1 MKEALGSLLVVD
13 DDSFNLDIICPR
25 LERRG
30 YQVDATTDSNK
41 ALELIGKG
49 SYDLI
54 LLDIM
59 MPGVDGMQVLKETRQ
74 HRSRAVTHNHGHVAG
89 LAAGRGRCAA

>member
-1 MKEALGSLLVVD
+1 MKETLGSLLVVD

-30 YQVDATTDSNK
+30 YRVDATTDSK
-41 ALELIGKG
+41 HALELIHKG
-49 SYDLI
+49 RYDLI

-59 MPGVDGMQVLKETRQ
+59 MPGVDGRQVLRETRQ
-74 HRSRAVTHNHGHVAG
+74 HRSRRSC
-89 LAAGRGRCAA
+89 LSSW